1 MKKTPYRQRF
11 STPRRLLVK
20 QKVKSSRRKK
30 VWEEESGFGFGDISL
45 VVRGYFSA
53 VFPPPS
59 TRRLSSRLEPGYFR
73 ILLLLLPLL
82 SRISLVVER
91 VRVRF
96 PQPETRATVSWL
108 WIWFWYWFDSLGI
121 PPPEAD
127 TVIECNPDRSVVFFW
142 SPPRCSLFVLRV
154 AFTGL
159 LGSLGRVSR
168 FLLPNP

>member
-1 MKKTPYRQRF
+1 MRRREWIWIWRYILGGSGLLF
-11 STPRRLLVK
+11 GGLSTPQHTAVIFASWAGIFQDTTLASCTLPHFVGGGEGSSSGSATWDESYGLLVLN
-20 QKVKSSRRKK
+20 
-30 VWEEESGFGFGDISL
+30 L
-45 VVRGYFSA
+45 VLVR
-53 VFPPPS
+53 
-59 TRRLSSRLEPGYFR
+59 L
-73 ILLLLLPLL
+73 
-82 SRISLVVER
+82 
-91 VRVRF
+91 
-96 PQPETRATVSWL
+96 
-108 WIWFWYWFDSLGI
+108 SLGI